1 MTVKLSRDFLYHE
14 SNGEV
19 YLVPSGNAEFSGVV
33 KGNKTFGEILGLLME
48 DTTEQQIIDTLRKEY
63 DDAPEG
69 MIERDVRK
77 AVENLRSVGAIE

>member
-1 MTVKLSRDFLYHE
+1 MKLSRDFLYHE

-33 KGNKTFGEILGLLME
+33 KGNKTFGEILGLLRE